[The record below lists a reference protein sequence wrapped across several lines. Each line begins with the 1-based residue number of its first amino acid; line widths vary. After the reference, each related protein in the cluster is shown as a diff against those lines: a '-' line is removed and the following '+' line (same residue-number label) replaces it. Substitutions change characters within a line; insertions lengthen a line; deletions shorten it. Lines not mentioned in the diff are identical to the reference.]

1 MKKLPLLLFSLL
13 LSFNSFGDWVG
24 FVMDANENVHY
35 VDFDE
40 MEKTDG
46 YVYYWEMVNYAKP
59 TDRLLSI
66 ATYHMADCDLYR
78 YKNITFN
85 GYTQEMAQGEP
96 ETMDLTILN
105 EGWIEPVTGS
115 VGDYSLTLACQAE
128 L

>member
-1 MKKLPLLLFSLL
+1 MKKLLPILSILF
-13 LSFNSFGDWVG
+13 SFNSFGDWVG

-35 VDFDE
+35 VDFDQ

-46 YVYYWEMVNYAKP
+46 YVYYWEMVNYTKP

-85 GYTQEMAQGEP
+85 GYTQEMGQGEP
-96 ETMDLTILN
+96 ETMDLTLLN
-105 EGWIEPVTGS
+105 EGWINPVAGS
-115 VGDYSLTLACQAE
+115 VGDYSLALACQAE

>member
-1 MKKLPLLLFSLL
+1 MKKLIIMLFPLI
-13 LSFNSFGDWVG
+13 LSFNSHGDWVG
-24 FVMDANENVHY
+24 FVIDANENVHY

-46 YVYYWEMVNYAKP
+46 YVYYWEMVNYSKP